1 MVKSNDVIMRDRN
14 GGKPNNGQRC
24 PLFGLPPP
32 QPAPA
37 HYFEYENKIRYPTII
52 EININII

>member
-1 MVKSNDVIMRDRN
+1 MKLINTNNDKININVIMRDRN

-24 PLFGLPPP
+24 PLFGIPPP

-37 HYFEYENKIRYPTII
+37 H
-52 EININII
+52 